1 MAYNSCLHSLSAF
14 EQPEVQNKIMGVK
27 KVIILGGVAGGASAA
42 ARLRRLNENIQI
54 LVIER
59 GPYVSFANCGLPY
72 YVGQTI
78 KERKSLLVQTEQLLE
93 TRFNLDIR
101 TLHEAVAIDRSRK
114 TVRIREVNGGREYEE
129 SYDKLVLSPGAAPI
143 VPPGTG
149 ADLPGVFT
157 LRTIPDADRIIS
169 CIEENKATQAVVV
182 GGGFIGLEM
191 VENLRHRGLEVSL
204 VEMLPQVL
212 PVLDPEQAARLH
224 FHLREQGVKLLLG
237 DGLASIEEAP
247 EGLVVTTL
255 KGKKIPA
262 GVVVLA
268 IGVKPESKLAAEA
281 GLQLGIR
288 GTVVVNEQMQTSDPD
303 IYAVGDVAQVNNL
316 VTGQPCYIPLA
327 GPANKQGRLVADH
340 ICGRPVAYRGT
351 QGTMILKAF
360 DLTVAATGLNSAQ
373 AREAGID
380 FRSVVVHPN
389 SHAGYY
395 PGAAAMSLKLIFR
408 YPEGRILGAQ
418 IVGGEGVDKRV
429 DVLAAAIRGGMNVF
443 DLEDLELA
451 YAPPFGSAKDPVNM
465 AGYVASNVLKHDV
478 EMISWE
484 ALEMLNRDEY
494 YLLDVR
500 TASEYRDGHIPGSVH
515 LPLDEL
521 RGRLAE
527 VPADRRPIVVC
538 KAGMRAYIACRIL
551 KQNGLDPV
559 VLAGGWETYR
569 FTVPQTAL

>member
-1 MAYNSCLHSLSAF
+1 MS
-14 EQPEVQNKIMGVK
+14 VK

-54 LVIER
+54 IIVER

-78 KERKSLLVQTEQLLE
+78 KERKSLLVQTAQLLE

-101 TLHEAVAIDRSRK
+101 TLHEATAIDRSQK
-114 TVRIREVNGGREYEE
+114 VVRIREVNGGREYEE

-143 VPPGTG
+143 VPAGTG
-149 ADLPGVFT
+149 ADRPGVFT

-169 CIEENKATQAVVV
+169 CIEDNRVTQAVVV

-191 VENLRHRGLEVSL
+191 VESLRHRQLEVSL

-224 FHLREQGVKLLLG
+224 FELREQGVKLFLG
-237 DGLASIEEAP
+237 DGLSSIEESP

-255 KGKKIPA
+255 QGKKIPA

-268 IGVKPESKLAAEA
+268 IGVKPESRLAADA

-303 IYAVGDVAQVNNL
+303 IYAVGDVAQVNHL
-316 VTGQPCYIPLA
+316 VTGLPCYIPLA

-340 ICGRPVAYRGT
+340 ICGRSVVYRGT

-360 DLTVAATGLNSAQ
+360 DLTVAATGLNTAQ

-418 IVGGEGVDKRV
+418 IVGGNGVDKRI

-451 YAPPFGSAKDPVNM
+451 YAPPYGSAKDPINM

-478 EMISWE
+478 EMLSWE
-484 ALEMLNRDEY
+484 DLGTLNQDEY

-500 TASEYRDGHIPGSVH
+500 TASEYREGHIPGSLH

-521 RGRLAE
+521 RQRLNE
-527 VPADRRPIVVC
+527 VPLDRRPLVVC

-551 KQNGLDPV
+551 KHNGLDPV

-569 FTVPQTAL
+569 FTIPEAKAELSLHGTSDSV

>member
-1 MAYNSCLHSLSAF
+1 
-14 EQPEVQNKIMGVK
+14 MGVK

-54 LVIER
+54 IIVER

-101 TLHEAVAIDRSRK
+101 TLHEATAIDRSRK
-114 TVRIREVNGGREYEE
+114 LVRIREVNGGREYEE

-143 VPPGTG
+143 VPVGTG

-157 LRTIPDADRIIS
+157 LRTIPDADRIVS
-169 CIEENKATQAVVV
+169 CIQDNQVTQAVVV

-191 VENLRHRGLEVSL
+191 VENLHHRGLEVSL
-204 VEMLPQVL
+204 VELLPQVL
-212 PVLDPEQAARLH
+212 PILDPEQAARLH
-224 FHLREQGVKLLLG
+224 FHLREQGVNLFLG

-247 EGLVVTTL
+247 GGLVVTTL
-255 KGKKIPA
+255 QGRKIPA

-303 IYAVGDVAQVNNL
+303 IYAVGDVAQVNHL
-316 VTGQPCYIPLA
+316 VTGLPCYIPLA

-340 ICGRPVAYRGT
+340 ICGRSVAYRGT
-351 QGTMILKAF
+351 QGTTILKAF
-360 DLTVAATGLNSAQ
+360 DLIVAATGLNSAQ
-373 AREAGID
+373 TREAGID

-418 IVGGEGVDKRV
+418 IVGGEGVDKRI

-478 EMISWE
+478 EMISWAE
-484 ALEMLNRDEY
+484 LEMLNQDEY

-500 TASEYRDGHIPGSVH
+500 TASEYRDGHIPGSLH

-521 RGRLAE
+521 RGRLSE
-527 VPADRRPIVVC
+527 VPLERRPVVVC
-538 KAGMRAYIACRIL
+538 KIGMRAYIACRIL

-569 FTVPQTAL
+569 FTLPQGETAG